1 MPPKPLQLTNGAQ
14 SDRGFECSL
23 ITLFPVEKG
32 KKGDGSKNS
41 RSRPCFRPNHRSQMF
56 ERPKIAVGF
65 MAVIARSPTI
75 QSDVLLP
82 EMGENRC

>member
-1 MPPKPLQLTNGAQ
+1 MFINHTPPG
-14 SDRGFECSL
+14 
-23 ITLFPVEKG
+23 PVEKG
-32 KKGDGSKNS
+32 KKGDGSKN
-41 RSRPCFRPNHRSQMF
+41 RRRVRRVFRPNHRSQML

-65 MAVIARSPTI
+65 MAVNARSPTM